1 MNKKLT
7 GGFVGL
13 TALLMSKLLPFT
25 TRGLAAIALTAG
37 ANIALAGN
45 DSEDSATYCMDVVI
59 EPFHMEI
66 DGSCAVKDHMDGDLQ
81 ERFYPF
87 TEEEHL
93 FNCDY
98 FGPWTP
104 LPNGVSVPSS
114 VTGMISG
121 TIDGYPFEADLL
133 CASLT
138 NWYQDSCSDPDDP
151 STCTF
156 QLAQPMLSMGLP
168 LPRITEVSVFDGV
181 ITASKGKQIPLV
193 MATRAAGLMHLEDL
207 ANFLIGASITH
218 SALGLATYDEEDDGK
233 VELKVM
239 DGSADLLL
247 QGHIFAPNSVEN
259 DPGAAVIKGSICSKN
274 LYKKLH
280 RHGNKG
286 RDDD

>member
-1 MNKKLT
+1 
-7 GGFVGL
+7 
-13 TALLMSKLLPFT
+13 MSKLLKFT
-25 TRGLAAIALTAG
+25 TCGLAAIILTAS

-45 DSEDSATYCMDVVI
+45 GSNDDATYCMDVVI
-59 EPFHMEI
+59 EPFHMEV

-114 VTGMISG
+114 VTGTISG

-138 NWYQDSCSDPDDP
+138 NWYQDSCSNPDDP
-151 STCTF
+151 STCAF

-168 LPRITEVSVFDGV
+168 LPRISEISVFDGV

-207 ANFLIGASITH
+207 ANFEIGASITH
-218 SALGLATYDEEDDGK
+218 SALGLATYDEEDDGEVK
-233 VELKVM
+233 LKVM

-247 QGHIFAPNSVEN
+247 QGHIFFPGSVED
-259 DPGAAVIKGSICSKN
+259 DPGAAVVKGSICSKD

-280 RHGNKG
+280 GGAGRRGN
-286 RDDD
+286 DD